1 MTTFTVRSYTPS
13 DRPGVRAI
21 YGDDE
26 FARPALL
33 RRYPRM
39 ADYLADEL
47 SYFTDYEPES
57 LFVAEAQGPGLS
69 GQEGQIAG
77 ALLGAVDTARC
88 AQVYKQRIRPMLR
101 RRCLSGAYGWPG
113 WLPAVVR
120 TELAERHVQAPKVDW
135 GRYPT

>member
-1 MTTFTVRSYTPS
+1 MIAFTVRSYTPA

-47 SYFTDYEPES
+47 SYLTD
-57 LFVAEAQGPGLS
+57 
-69 GQEGQIAG
+69 
-77 ALLGAVDTARC
+77 
-88 AQVYKQRIRPMLR
+88 
-101 RRCLSGAYGWPG
+101 
-113 WLPAVVR
+113 
-120 TELAERHVQAPKVDW
+120 
-135 GRYPT
+135 